1 MNIRLDDA
9 RRWGLLLETL
19 SEMSNL
25 EHQLVVQGRRPRSF
39 IPDILVEQWN
49 ILFRGGRNLHSLGLS
64 DIALAV
70 LFDFHLQLEQLTK
83 EMPNNTNDKEGYIR
97 NNEAWQAV
105 RDIAD
110 WTLSRL
116 AVLSAPENVTF
127 GLN

>member
-19 SEMSNL
+19 SEMSDL
-25 EHQLVVQGRRPRSF
+25 ERQLVVQERRPRSF

-49 ILFRGGRNLHSLGLS
+49 ILFRGGRNLRSIGLS
-64 DIALAV
+64 DIALAI
-70 LFDFHLQLEQLTK
+70 LLDFHLQLEQLTSR
-83 EMPNNTNDKEGYIR
+83 MPDNTEDKAGYIR

-105 RDIAD
+105 REMAD

-116 AVLSAPENVTF
+116 AVLLAPENVVF
-127 GLN
+127 GPN